1 VAVPYPAFDPAEL
14 LARIDHAIGPRTRLV
29 IADHITAET
38 ALILPIEAIADR
50 ARRKGALTLIDGA
63 HAPGVL
69 PLNLPSLGVDFYA
82 ANLHKWAHAPRS
94 CGFLWAAPLHH
105 GRLHPAVISWGLDA
119 GFTAEFDWVGTRD
132 PTPFLAAPE
141 GLAVL
146 DEFGDAGRAW
156 NHGLAVRASR
166 ELPARW
172 GTRFEAGE
180 TSIGSMVTLPLPD
193 RLGDSRESAAAVRD
207 RLFFEEHIEVQVHSG
222 YGRLWVRVC
231 AQVYNDWADFEQLGD
246 AVARM

>member
-1 VAVPYPAFDPAEL
+1 M
-14 LARIDHAIGPRTRLV
+14 
-29 IADHITAET
+29 
-38 ALILPIEAIADR
+38 
-50 ARRKGALTLIDGA
+50 
-63 HAPGVL
+63 
-69 PLNLPSLGVDFYA
+69 
-82 ANLHKWAHAPRS
+82 
-94 CGFLWAAPLHH
+94 
-105 GRLHPAVISWGLDA
+105 ISWGLDS

-180 TSIGSMVTLPLPD
+180 ASIGSMVTLPLPD

-207 RLFFEEHIEVQVHSG
+207 RLFFEHHIEVQVHADTGGCGCASAPRSTTT
-222 YGRLWVRVC
+222 GRTSNAWGTQSL
-231 AQVYNDWADFEQLGD
+231 
-246 AVARM
+246 RMTPEVFATKNVS